1 MEPVEDVRDRTHR
14 VLIQLGRLIW
24 GQAVDL
30 FGVENPRIEYF
41 RAGQLRFLVDL
52 PAVVIENGIAGGVA
66 NWLPLGPFPVF
77 DGRAALALADLCAG
91 GRRRSEARRVGKE
104 CVSTCRSRWS
114 PQH

>member
-30 FGVENPRIEYF
+30 YGVENPRIEYF

-52 PAVVIENGIAGGVA
+52 PAVVSENGIAGGVA
-66 NWLPLGPFPVF
+66 HWLPLGPFPVF
-77 DGRAALALADLCAG
+77 DGRAALALA
-91 GRRRSEARRVGKE
+91 RKRVVQGKR
-104 CVSTCRSRWS
+104 VSVRVDVVGCGNIKTKKK
-114 PQH
+114 